1 MTLYSDPVGADSHRV
16 RLVFAEKSIR
26 VPVVDVRSTE
36 RLPDDLLTLNPRNV
50 IPMLSDRELVVYHS
64 HIIMEY
70 LDERFPHPPLLPLDP
85 VARARVRMTLHR
97 IEHDWYSLLPHF
109 ESRSRGVNL
118 EKSRQHL
125 RESLISSAEVFSAKP
140 YFLSD
145 ELSLVDCTIAPI
157 LWRLDSWEIP
167 LETIGKPI
175 ANYADRLFR
184 RPAFR
189 ASLTPEELRMRP
201 EWSA

>member
-16 RLVFAEKSIR
+16 RLVFAEKGIR
-26 VPVVDVRSTE
+26 VPTVDVHVAE
-36 RLPDDLLTLNPRNV
+36 RLPDDLLTLNPHNL
-50 IPMLSDRELVVYHS
+50 IPMLTDRELVVYHP

-85 VARARVRMTLHR
+85 VARARVRLTLHR
-97 IEHDWYSLLPHF
+97 IEHDWYSLLPQF
-109 ESRSRGVNL
+109 EGRSRGVNL
-118 EKSRQHL
+118 EKSRRHL

-145 ELSLVDCTIAPI
+145 ELTLVDCTIAPI
-157 LWRLDSWEIP
+157 LWRLDSWDIP
-167 LETIGKPI
+167 LGSIGKAI
-175 ANYADRLFR
+175 AEYADRLFR

-201 EWSA
+201 G

>member
-1 MTLYSDPVGADSHRV
+1 M
-16 RLVFAEKSIR
+16 FAEKGIR
-26 VPVVDVRSTE
+26 VPVINVRSTE
-36 RLPDDLLTLNPRNV
+36 RLPDDLLSLNPRNL
-50 IPMLSDRELVVYHS
+50 IPMLSDRELVAYHP

-85 VARARVRMTLHR
+85 VARARVRLTLHR
-97 IEHDWYSLLPHF
+97 IEHDWYTLLPHL
-109 ESRSRGVNL
+109 ENRNRGANL

-145 ELSLVDCTIAPI
+145 EFSLVDCTIAPI
-157 LWRLDSWEIP
+157 LWRVDFWEIP
-167 LETIGKPI
+167 LETLGKSI
-175 ANYADRLFR
+175 VDYADRLFR

-189 ASLTPEELRMRP
+189 ASLTPDEQRMRP
-201 EWSA
+201 G